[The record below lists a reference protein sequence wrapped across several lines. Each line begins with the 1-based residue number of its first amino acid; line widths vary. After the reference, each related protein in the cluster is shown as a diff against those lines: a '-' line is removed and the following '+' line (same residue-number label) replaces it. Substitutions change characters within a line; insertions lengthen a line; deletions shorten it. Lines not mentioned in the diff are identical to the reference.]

1 MSENGNS
8 YVVKNRKECRRMS
21 VAKCLKYYHLST
33 KDPRIIDCDQM
44 LIPGVRNV
52 NAQSEALVVTV
63 QLFA

>member
-1 MSENGNS
+1 
-8 YVVKNRKECRRMS
+8 MS

-33 KDPRIIDCDQM
+33 KDPGIIDCDQM

-52 NAQSEALVVTV
+52 NAQREALVVTV